1 LRLFN
6 GEAYRLTGY
15 GIFSRHHTK
24 FIFLENM
31 LISVRNLTVK
41 FNNNILI
48 DNISFD
54 VGRGE
59 YLAIIGCNGAGKS
72 TLLNCIDR
80 IITNWSG
87 EIFLDQMPLDKI
99 RHKQIARKIAFVM
112 QSKTIGLAF
121 TVRQMVEMGR
131 YPHLKPLT
139 PISKTDQQ
147 IVAEAMELMKVDKIA
162 DRDFNTLSGG
172 EKQKVLLATALAQ
185 QTEILLL
192 DEPTTFLDY
201 KHQSEIG
208 KILRD
213 LNQKHGK
220 TIIEVTHD
228 VNRAVL
234 DATHVIAL
242 GAGNILFDGTPQYL
256 MNPTH
261 LHNIYNIDFQFTD
274 HPVLPLKLAIPG
286 I

>member
-1 LRLFN
+1 
-6 GEAYRLTGY
+6 
-15 GIFSRHHTK
+15 
-24 FIFLENM
+24 M
-31 LISVRNLTVK
+31 LISVRNLSVK
-41 FNNNILI
+41 FNNNILL
-48 DNISFD
+48 DNISFQIAE
-54 VGRGE
+54 GE
-59 YLAIIGCNGAGKS
+59 YVAIIGCNGAGKS
-72 TLLNCIDR
+72 TLLRCLDK
-80 IITNWSG
+80 IITNWTG
-87 EIFLDQMPLDKI
+87 EIFFDKI
-99 RHKQIARKIAFVM
+99 SLSKISIKQVARRISFVR
-112 QSKTIGLAF
+112 QTTIEGFTF
-121 TVRQMVEMGR
+121 TVRQVVEMGR

-139 PISKTDQQ
+139 PISQIDQQ
-147 IVAEAMELMKVDKIA
+147 IVEEVMEVVTVDKIS
-162 DRDFNTLSGG
+162 DRNFDTLSGG

-185 QTEILLL
+185 KTDVLLL
-192 DEPTTFLDY
+192 DEPTTYLDY

-242 GAGNILFDGTPQYL
+242 GNGTILFDGTPQYL

-261 LHNIYNIDFQFTD
+261 LQNIYNINFQFTN
-274 HPVLPLKLAIPG
+274 HPVLPLKLAIPA

>member
-1 LRLFN
+1 
-6 GEAYRLTGY
+6 
-15 GIFSRHHTK
+15 
-24 FIFLENM
+24 M

-41 FNNNILI
+41 FNNNTLI
-48 DNISFD
+48 NNISFNIEK
-54 VGRGE
+54 GE
-59 YLAIIGCNGAGKS
+59 YVTIIGCNGAGKS
-72 TLLNCIDR
+72 TLLKCLDK
-80 IITNWSG
+80 IITNWTG
-87 EIFLDQMPLDKI
+87 EILFDKI
-99 RHKQIARKIAFVM
+99 SLNTIPQKQLARQIAFVR
-112 QSKTIGLAF
+112 QSTTNGFAF
-121 TVRQMVEMGR
+121 TVRQVVEMGR

-147 IVAEAMELMKVDKIA
+147 IVFESMELMDVDKISHRNF
-162 DRDFNTLSGG
+162 DTLSGG

-185 QTEILLL
+185 KTNVLLL
-192 DEPTTFLDY
+192 DEPTTYLDY

-213 LNQKHGK
+213 LNQKYGK

-242 GAGNILFDGTPQYL
+242 GTGKILFDGTPQYL
-256 MNPTH
+256 MNTTH
-261 LHNIYNIDFQFTD
+261 LQNIYNINFQFTN
-274 HPVLPLKLAIPG
+274 HPELPLKLAIPG

>member
-1 LRLFN
+1 M
-6 GEAYRLTGY
+6 
-15 GIFSRHHTK
+15 S
-24 FIFLENM
+24 
-31 LISVRNLTVK
+31 ISVRNLTVK
-41 FNNNILI
+41 FNNNVLI
-48 DNISFD
+48 NDISFD
-54 VGRGE
+54 VADGE
-59 YLAIIGCNGAGKS
+59 YLAVIGCNGAGKS
-72 TLLNCIDR
+72 TLLNC
-80 IITNWSG
+80 
-87 EIFLDQMPLDKI
+87 LDKI
-99 RHKQIARKIAFVM
+99 VTAWTGDIFFDKVHLNKIPRKQLARKIAFVM
-112 QSKTIGLAF
+112 QSTTKGLAF

-131 YPHLKPLT
+131 YPHLKPLN
-139 PISKTDQQ
+139 PISKIDQQ
-147 IVAEAMELMKVDKIA
+147 IVSEAMEMMKVDEISHRNF
-162 DRDFNTLSGG
+162 DTLSGG

-185 QTEILLL
+185 KTDLLLL

-261 LHNIYNIDFQFTD
+261 LRNIYNIDFQFTD